1 MLNPGSFAAAGLPTD
16 TSETLLLS
24 RMEEVGLGNLL
35 DRSFHVL
42 PQRHSV
48 QMSMAVA
55 SLTPASSQL
64 QVQSLASRAASSTPL
79 SAPPS

>member
-16 TSETLLLS
+16 TSETLLL
-24 RMEEVGLGNLL
+24 GLGNLL